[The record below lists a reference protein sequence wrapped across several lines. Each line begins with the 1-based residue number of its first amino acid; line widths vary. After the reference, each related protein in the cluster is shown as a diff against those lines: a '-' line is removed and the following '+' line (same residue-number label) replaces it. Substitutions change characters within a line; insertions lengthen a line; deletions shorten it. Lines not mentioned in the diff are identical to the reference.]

1 MNWDVIVVGGG
12 ASGLPCAL
20 FAARRGAKVLLI
32 EASDKLGGS
41 LQIAQGQLS
50 AAGTKVQKAKGI
62 ADTPAD
68 HLEDILRI
76 SKNTVDRDLV
86 TLAVNNAADTFDWLM
101 DAGFE
106 MVPEHP
112 VNGRAHEPY
121 SKLRYYWGVD
131 YGRSIVKVLRA
142 QIQPEI
148 DRGAITVKFNTRVKD
163 LVIEDGEVRGVIA
176 HGPDGAIDTFRGKN
190 IVLASGGYAAN
201 PQMFEQLNGVP
212 LFGALAYPYSQ
223 GDGHKLAQSAGAFL
237 RGREHYLSN
246 FGVVLADDNFPS
258 KSVGRANTYPEQRM
272 PWEVY
277 VNSAGQRFIAEDNPS
292 VDARE
297 HALLEQPGL
306 RYWIIFDDAIFRAA
320 PPLLYDETRESI
332 AAKFDAG
339 QANFF
344 KADTLDALAAKAGL
358 PPSAVAD
365 SIRAYNA
372 ALQAGAA
379 DPMGRAYRPA
389 PIVTAPFYAIRQQ
402 GTSSTSTVGLG
413 INTKLEVTRSDG
425 SPIRGLYAVGEL
437 LGSGQLMGSSFC
449 GGMMGTPALTFGRLL
464 GQSLLHWGS

>member
-12 ASGLPCAL
+12 ASGLPTAI
-20 FAARRGAKVLLI
+20 FSARRGAKVLLL
-32 EASDKLGGS
+32 EASDTLGGS
-41 LQIAQGQLS
+41 LNVAQGQLS

-62 ADTPAD
+62 ADTPAE

-86 TLAVNNAADTFDWLM
+86 TLAVNNAAETFDWLM

-106 MVPEHP
+106 MVDGHP

-131 YGRSIVKVLRA
+131 YGRSIVKVLKA
-142 QIQPEI
+142 QIAPEI
-148 DRGAITVKFNTRVKD
+148 ARGAVTVKFHTRVKD
-163 LVIEDGEVRGVIA
+163 LVIEDGAVCGVVA
-176 HGPDGAIDTFRGKN
+176 HGPDGAVDTFRGQN

-201 PQMFEQLNGVP
+201 PQMFEALNGVP

-223 GDGHKLAQSAGAFL
+223 GDGYTLARSAGAHL
-237 RGREHYLSN
+237 RGHDKYLSN
-246 FGVVLADDNFPS
+246 FGVVLAGNTYPA

-272 PWEVY
+272 PWEIY
-277 VNSAGQRFIAEDNPS
+277 VNSAGVRFIAEDNPS

-306 RYWIIFDDAIFRAA
+306 RYWILFDDAIFRAA
-320 PPLLYDETRESI
+320 PPLLYDETQASI
-332 AAKFDAG
+332 AAKFDAK

-344 KADTLDALAAKAGL
+344 RADTLAALAAQAGL
-358 PPSAVAD
+358 PVAAVAE
-365 SIRAYNA
+365 SVAAYNDA
-372 ALQAGAA
+372 IRAGAA
-379 DPMGRAYRPA
+379 DPMGRTYRPA

-413 INTKLEVTRSDG
+413 INTELKVTRPDG

-464 GQSLLHWGS
+464 GQSLLHWGR